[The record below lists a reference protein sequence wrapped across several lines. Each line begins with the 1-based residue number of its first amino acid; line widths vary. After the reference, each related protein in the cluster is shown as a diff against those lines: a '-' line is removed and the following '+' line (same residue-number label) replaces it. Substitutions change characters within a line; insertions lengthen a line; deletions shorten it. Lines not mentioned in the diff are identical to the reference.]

1 MKKRFSA
8 LFLCFSLV
16 FSLSGCGLKNV
27 IAKITST
34 FENYTLTTDE
44 CIIQIT
50 DWVIVPPDDEDN
62 DSGKELIC
70 FYYDVTKLKD
80 ASYEK
85 MEGYEMSP
93 SFEWLLHFSVWQ
105 DTNDTDL
112 SLLHLASRFSDDD
125 IETNHL
131 ELYKGDTAKGYR
143 AYELENTSG
152 TITLKVTV
160 DDTEIGTA
168 EINIAENKSNSER
181 LNSENVEYVH
191 SGYEEF
197 EFGMSQDEVLAL
209 TNDNFVLVSQTYDE
223 LIFTCT
229 DPQDILYMNAM
240 ENDKTYIVRF
250 NFSANMLTHIVR
262 NIHNTDI
269 YRESSD
275 SLSLYNYF
283 YVELLNQFGAPS
295 FTYTGD
301 SNYGDIPTLKSDIF
315 DASPVSIEINFYRLD
330 DEFELSYYKQD

>member
-27 IAKITST
+27 IAKTTST

-93 SFEWLLHFSVWQ
+93 SFEWLFHFSVWQ

-112 SLLHLASRFSDDD
+112 SLLHLASLFSDDD

-131 ELYKGDTAKGYR
+131 ELYKGDIAKGYW

-160 DDTEIGTA
+160 DDTEIGAA

-209 TNDNFVLVSQTYDE
+209 TNDNFVLVSQTYNE

-229 DPQDILYMNAM
+229 DPTDIMYMDAI
-240 ENDKTYIVRF
+240 ENNKTYTISF
-250 NFSANMLTHIVR
+250 NFIANRLTYIIR
-262 NIHNTDI
+262 EIYNINAGST
-269 YRESSD
+269 
-275 SLSLYNYF
+275 SLSLYETVYKRLSN
-283 YVELLNQFGAPS
+283 ELGSPS
-295 FTYTGD
+295 FSYNTRDEHDGTIT
-301 SNYGDIPTLKSDIF
+301 SRNDIF
-315 DASPVSIEINFYRLD
+315 DDVQRSIGITFVVYRD
-330 DEFELSYYKQD
+330 RFVWDYYQQD